1 MRRGLAI
8 ELNVAHARDLVHGKP
23 RMFGVSIDNGLAHR
37 WGQLTFILL
46 EDLGRWNWWQQRG
59 HACLIEQIRFEVER
73 TLGGLCWRMKVGI
86 ESGSSTRMALPGR
99 GTGQATKV
107 GA

>member
-8 ELNVAHARDLVHGKP
+8 ELNVAHACDLVHGKP

-59 HACLIEQIRFEVER
+59 HACLIKQIRFEVER
-73 TLGGLCWRMKVGI
+73 TLGG
-86 ESGSSTRMALPGR
+86 PGFR
-99 GTGQATKV
+99 GTLFGTDPEKHDRAQDLILNLRWVFK
-107 GA
+107 